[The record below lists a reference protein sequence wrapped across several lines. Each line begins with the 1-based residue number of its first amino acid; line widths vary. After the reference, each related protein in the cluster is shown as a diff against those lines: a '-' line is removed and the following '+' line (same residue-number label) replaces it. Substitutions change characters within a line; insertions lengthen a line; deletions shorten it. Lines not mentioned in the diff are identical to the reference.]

1 MNTKFS
7 FTFLAVLIVLIVA
20 ACAPAITAGSAPIVI
35 AVLPA
40 DNQTSAL
47 MPVTG
52 GSPSETARTES
63 QAPRLWSGE
72 IFLADNDYPNV
83 ELSTNASANQDLQS
97 MCLSEDSL
105 PLRHGGCVE

>member
-20 ACAPAITAGSAPIVI
+20 ACTPAIIAGSAPIVI
-35 AVLPA
+35 AVPPA

-52 GSPSETARTES
+52 GSPSETVRTES

-72 IFLADNDYPNV
+72 IFLSDNNSPDV
-83 ELSTNASANQDLQS
+83 KLSTDANANQGQQS
-97 MCLSEDSL
+97 MCQSEDTL
-105 PLRHGGCVE
+105 PLRHGGCLE